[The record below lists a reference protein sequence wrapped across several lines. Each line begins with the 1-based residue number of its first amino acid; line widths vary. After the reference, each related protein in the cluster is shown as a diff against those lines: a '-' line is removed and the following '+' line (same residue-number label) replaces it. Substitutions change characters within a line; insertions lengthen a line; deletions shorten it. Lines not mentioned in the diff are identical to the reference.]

1 MDSRHI
7 LSLVNDAAARA
18 ERLHQGE
25 AGEIR
30 IGFTSSAPF
39 IRAVSHTFSLF
50 RQSYPGVHMQTREMN
65 TREQIA
71 PLNEGVLDIGL
82 LRNTPLPDTLN
93 REVILHEPLMAMI
106 PREHRLAQKP
116 VVSLTELAEE
126 PFVFFDPHVG
136 TGLYDDI
143 LGLMRRYNLSPT
155 ITQEFGVSPA
165 SSSVSLSISTAMLA
179 IGLLFTGPLSDA
191 IGRKPVMVT
200 ALLLASCCT
209 LLSTMMTS
217 WHGIL
222 IMRALIGL
230 SLSGVAAVGMTYLSE
245 EIHPSF
251 VAFSMG
257 LYISGN
263 SIGGMSGR
271 LLSGVMT
278 DFFNWRIALAAIGC
292 FALASAL
299 MFWKILPASQHFR
312 PTSLRPKTLFINFR
326 LHWRDRGLPLLFAE
340 GFLLMG
346 AFVTLF
352 NYIGYRLMLS
362 PWELSQAVVGLL
374 SVAYLTGTW
383 SSPKA
388 GAMTSRY
395 GRGPVMLFST
405 AVMLGGLLLTL
416 FTSLW
421 LIFAGML
428 LFSAGF
434 FAAHSVAS
442 SWIGPRARRAKG
454 QASSLYLFSYYLG
467 SSIAGTLGGVF
478 WHSYGWNGVGGFI
491 ALMLV
496 LAILVGTRLH
506 HRLHA

>member
-1 MDSRHI
+1 MSRTTLVDTAPVQDVDERRSPQPVTYIKRGSPQFMRVTLALFSAGLATFALLYCVQPI
-7 LSLVNDAAARA
+7 L
-18 ERLHQGE
+18 
-25 AGEIR
+25 
-30 IGFTSSAPF
+30 P
-39 IRAVSHTFSLF
+39 
-50 RQSYPGVHMQTREMN
+50 
-65 TREQIA
+65 
-71 PLNEGVLDIGL
+71 VL
-82 LRNTPLPDTLN
+82 
-93 REVILHEPLMAMI
+93 
-106 PREHRLAQKP
+106 
-116 VVSLTELAEE
+116 S
-126 PFVFFDPHVG
+126 
-136 TGLYDDI
+136 
-143 LGLMRRYNLSPT
+143 
-155 ITQEFGVSPA
+155 QEFGVSPA
-165 SSSVSLSISTAMLA
+165 SSSISLSVSTAMLA

-200 ALLLASCCT
+200 ALLLASSCT

-222 IMRALIGL
+222 VMRALIGL

-245 EIHPSF
+245 EIHPSV

-271 LLSGVMT
+271 LLSGVLT
-278 DFFNWRIALAAIGC
+278 DFFNWRIAVAAIGC

-299 MFWKILPASQHFR
+299 MFWKILPASRHFR
-312 PTSLRPKTLFINFR
+312 PSSLRPKTLFINFR
-326 LHWRDRGLPLLFAE
+326 LHWRDQGLPLLFAQ

-352 NYIGYRLMLS
+352 NYIGYRLMQG
-362 PWELSQAVVGLL
+362 PWFLSQAVVGLL

-388 GAMTSRY
+388 GAMTAKF
-395 GRGPVMLFST
+395 GRGPVMVFST
-405 AVMLGGLLLTL
+405 AVMLLGLVLTVFSPL
-416 FTSLW
+416 SI
-421 LIFAGML
+421 IFAGML

-442 SWIGPRARRAKG
+442 SWIGPRAKRAKG

-478 WHSYGWNGVGGFI
+478 WHQFGWAGVASFI
-491 ALMLV
+491 GSLLV
-496 LAILVGTRLH
+496 ISLLVGTRLH
-506 HRLHA
+506 HRAH

>member
-1 MDSRHI
+1 PDGFIKRGTSPFMRVTLALFSAGLATFALLYCVQPI
-7 LSLVNDAAARA
+7 LPVL
-18 ERLHQGE
+18 
-25 AGEIR
+25 
-30 IGFTSSAPF
+30 
-39 IRAVSHTFSLF
+39 SH
-50 RQSYPGVHMQTREMN
+50 
-65 TREQIA
+65 
-71 PLNEGVLDIGL
+71 
-82 LRNTPLPDTLN
+82 
-93 REVILHEPLMAMI
+93 
-106 PREHRLAQKP
+106 
-116 VVSLTELAEE
+116 
-126 PFVFFDPHVG
+126 
-136 TGLYDDI
+136 
-143 LGLMRRYNLSPT
+143 
-155 ITQEFGVSPA
+155 EFGVSPA
-165 SSSVSLSISTAMLA
+165 SSSISLSISTAMLA

-271 LLSGVMT
+271 LISGVFT

-299 MFWKILPASQHFR
+299 M
-312 PTSLRPKTLFINFR
+312 TLFINFR

-346 AFVTLF
+346 SFVTLF

-388 GAMTSRY
+388 GSMTTRY

-405 AVMLGGLLLTL
+405 GVMLVGLLMTL

-442 SWIGPRARRAKG
+442 SWIGPRAKRAKG

-467 SSIAGTLGGVF
+467 SSIAGTL
-478 WHSYGWNGVGGFI
+478 NGVGGFI

-496 LAILVGTRLH
+496 LALLVGARLH
-506 HRLHA
+506 HRLHV